1 MFTYLTKNQWC
12 TGKLLIALLMHSY
25 FIKNNAIVLYYRIW
39 CLQDLGI
46 LSPLFD
52 NFGSNTNCLIWKED
66 WRILVQNKLARVWKC
81 CFSLQ
86 ILTELIAFWWISIL
100 WSVEIFFYFK
110 PNFNKCAIF
119 FILWDLFLSL
129 LKLIWESLNLILR
142 VSLQPHKCVSNQ
154 LCPCVYVSKGPE
166 NLNVNSYMCCFHHN
180 CYDMRE

>member
-1 MFTYLTKNQWC
+1 MPHPWSVIIDESWVSLVATCMYASQGGEVQLKWFCLWCFLWCHFSFFPLILAEMFTYLTKNQWC
-12 TGKLLIALLMHSY
+12 TGKLLTALLMHSY

-86 ILTELIAFWWISIL
+86 MLAELIFDKYQ
-100 WSVEIFFYFK
+100 FYK
-110 PNFNKCAIF
+110 V
-119 FILWDLFLSL
+119 L
-129 LKLIWESLNLILR
+129 E
-142 VSLQPHKCVSNQ
+142 
-154 LCPCVYVSKGPE
+154 
-166 NLNVNSYMCCFHHN
+166 
-180 CYDMRE
+180 